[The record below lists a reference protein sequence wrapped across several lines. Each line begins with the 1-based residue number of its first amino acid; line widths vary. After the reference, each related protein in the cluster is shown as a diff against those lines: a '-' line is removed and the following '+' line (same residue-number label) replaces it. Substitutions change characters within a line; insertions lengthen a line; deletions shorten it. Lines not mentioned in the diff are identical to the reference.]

1 MQTNNES
8 GDDTERRIDEA
19 LEESFPASDPPCF
32 VGAALNPANVLNRA
46 KSRGSFGKVTATPL
60 ISQFGTEA
68 INGKQRTLRR

>member
-32 VGAALNPANVLNRA
+32 VGAGAQPGKRTEPRK
-46 KSRGSFGKVTATPL
+46 KSGEFWQSYGHSSYL
-60 ISQFGTEA
+60 A
-68 INGKQRTLRR
+68 IRH